1 MDTLANQAVLGWGIV
16 VEGAPVRCAS
26 CDHAILGSGEG
37 PARVLLE
44 AVTRHLAESH
54 GLADTPEI
62 EGTGVVADP
71 VRIVLSWNSD
81 FEQAY
86 LEEAPAGAGEEDD
99 DDEANVYQVEL
110 PAELWAA
117 FTVAQ
122 RAYITA
128 HRRIVEF
135 AGFDE
140 ERGRLSQPCPAWH
153 GELHPG
159 HSAWS
164 VLRAG
169 TDPER
174 REMQLAW
181 RPTERDAVS
190 LLESLP
196 EEFHVLS
203 GFGDGLEVVRRQE
216 LRIERSG
223 TGPWASSCH
232 RCGWARGE
240 HERGSDTL
248 P

>member
-1 MDTLANQAVLGWGIV
+1 MDTLVDRAVAGWGIV
-16 VEGAPVRCAS
+16 VEGAPLRCAS

-37 PARVLLE
+37 PVRVLLE
-44 AVTRHLAESH
+44 AVTRHLAECH
-54 GLADTPEI
+54 GLAGDAPEI
-62 EGTGVVADP
+62 HGASAEP
-71 VRIVLSWNSD
+71 VRIMLTWNSD
-81 FEQAY
+81 YEQAF
-86 LEEAPAGAGEEDD
+86 LDEVPAGDGGVEA
-99 DDEANVYQVEL
+99 DEANVYEVEL

-128 HRRIVEF
+128 HRRIVEL

-140 ERGRLSQPCPAWH
+140 ETGRLAQPCPAWH
-153 GELHPG
+153 GDLDPG
-159 HSAWS
+159 QSSWS
-164 VLRAG
+164 VLHTSTG
-169 TDPER
+169 PEC

-181 RPTERDAVS
+181 RSTERDAVS

-203 GFGDGLEVVRRQE
+203 SFGAGLELVRRQE

-223 TGPWASSCH
+223 TGPWASACH